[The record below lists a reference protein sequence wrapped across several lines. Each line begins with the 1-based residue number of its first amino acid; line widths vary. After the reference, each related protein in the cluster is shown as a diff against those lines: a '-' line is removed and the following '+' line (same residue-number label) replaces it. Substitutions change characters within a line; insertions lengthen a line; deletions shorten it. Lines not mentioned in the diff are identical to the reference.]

1 MSKSFFR
8 IETGVAESIKIL
20 VSKGLTPNTF
30 LSLFI
35 LLNHYILQPV
45 FEVFDFFG
53 NLHHIVNS
61 SGGGGGVEG
70 CNPWMTIRYI
80 SWLSCRHVLFDKQ
93 WFPDRLYPRYPYHW
107 RWLLLQE
114 IDQGLEFANCY
125 KLGPANVEAN
135 AIVMYFQQQNY
146 PQSSHRQF
154 PDGTNQRFEG

>member
-61 SGGGGGVEG
+61 SGGGV
-70 CNPWMTIRYI
+70 WK
-80 SWLSCRHVLFDKQ
+80 V
-93 WFPDRLYPRYPYHW
+93 
-107 RWLLLQE
+107 
-114 IDQGLEFANCY
+114 
-125 KLGPANVEAN
+125 
-135 AIVMYFQQQNY
+135 AI
-146 PQSSHRQF
+146 H
-154 PDGTNQRFEG
+154 G